1 MCPAH
6 AVSIFQHGLGFWL
19 SLTPMVYTIN
29 VNRACPGAK
38 SYSAFM
44 SKSFLL
50 CLHDFWEEKAEKHS
64 EKERM
69 SIANPYSNDRII
81 SLH

>member
-1 MCPAH
+1 MCPVH
-6 AVSIFQHGLGFWL
+6 AVTTSYRGLAFWL

-29 VNRACPGAK
+29 INRTCPGAY

-44 SKSFLL
+44 SKSFLP

-64 EKERM
+64 AKERM

-81 SLH
+81 SLR